1 MIVQLHE
8 QSQLLPQSAHCFHLF
23 QHEQVVYLQPRD
35 ISITVFSYFPQ
46 KFCVYIEAVL
56 FADEIPVQNK
66 EYLLPR
72 HLWALH

>member
-66 EYLLPR
+66 EYLLP
-72 HLWALH
+72 

>member
-23 QHEQVVYLQPRD
+23 QHGQVVCLQPSD
-35 ISITVFSYFPQ
+35 ISITVSAIFP
-46 KFCVYIEAVL
+46 KNSVCILKLYL

-66 EYLLPR
+66 EYLLP
-72 HLWALH
+72 